1 MTVREILKTKEA
13 ENVCKV
19 LSEYKDEER
28 QEPFEH
34 IDFCNIVEKLLAIP
48 PTKESPPVFIDS
60 VPDPFGSL
68 ILDVRFRKELSSA
81 GSMESLSEPQD
92 YEVAPDQDF
101 YLRYSLWSRYVDSE
115 IIGDLDELNRENVI
129 SAILYEATYLGSSER
144 EIKEN
149 LLKLE
154 KSKKKALMGM
164 LEIK

>member
-13 ENVCKV
+13 ENVCKA

-34 IDFCNIVEKLLAIP
+34 IDFCNIVEKLLTIP

-81 GSMESLSEPQD
+81 GRG
-92 YEVAPDQDF
+92 
-101 YLRYSLWSRYVDSE
+101 LR
-115 IIGDLDELNRENVI
+115 
-129 SAILYEATYLGSSER
+129 
-144 EIKEN
+144 KEN
-149 LLKLE
+149 GELRIVGGE
-154 KSKKKALMGM
+154 G
-164 LEIK
+164 